1 MRKPEVLFCRD
12 FGLSRFQRM
21 MAFRHALFLLLL
33 YVELHLHRTVVAAHH
48 VGVNVGGSNFVTQ
61 TVRDK
66 EIVDAPP
73 SVLLASAEA
82 V

>member
-1 MRKPEVLFCRD
+1 MLLQD

-21 MAFRHALFLLLL
+21 MAFRHALFLLLLSL

-48 VGVNVGGSNFVTQ
+48 VGVNVGGSNFVAQ

-66 EIVDAPP
+66 EIVDAPTR
-73 SVLLASAEA
+73 VLLASAEA